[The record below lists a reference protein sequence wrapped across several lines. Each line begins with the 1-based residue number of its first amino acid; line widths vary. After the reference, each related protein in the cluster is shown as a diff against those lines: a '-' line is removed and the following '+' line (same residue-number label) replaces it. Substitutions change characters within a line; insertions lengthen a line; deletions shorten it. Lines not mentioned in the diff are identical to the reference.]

1 MRLPLT
7 ASLFLAAVG
16 LVVACEDDPVSPATT
31 GSIALEFV
39 IPSESGGSAGP
50 ATAGPANGAGESSS
64 APVLKKATFDAA
76 RATAIGP
83 ETVSINLTLIGA
95 NWQGTIG
102 DLTPGSY
109 RVIVEGFEGG
119 IVDWYGEASSV
130 SVSAGQTSTAT
141 VTFDTFVPDFDPV
154 QTPTT
159 STTVTVNFQSVG
171 YAASY
176 TVEWDTDPGFGGP
189 QTISGITGTSVN
201 IDVPGPGVYYVRIQA
216 VNSQVSSGGVW
227 SDVVSF
233 EVVGTSFAGF
243 LSLPG
248 GGFGDT
254 LVVKPASNMPWDGD
268 EYVLIGGE
276 EPFYVDQNLDSIAI
290 AIPDLTLAS
299 HTIEVGDQGPGDVM
313 QTRSFLITSRFTPN
327 INPLSAPDITAGPFP
342 MEGYISLSDG
352 SPNHFYTLAPGVD
365 MGVRVSVEFQTG
377 ADLDVYWTD
386 QSFSF
391 NVGNFDGAGTSPFE
405 MSTVTV
411 PGGLT
416 WRLHFNK
423 WDTGTVQT
431 MARVRI
437 ETVALGLISA
447 GQNHSCGLTP
457 TSDVYCWGYNGD
469 GQLGDGTNNWSKF
482 PVLVSGGLS
491 FRSVSAGRYYNCG
504 LVGSDAYCWGYG
516 GYGAIGDGTYTSRNT
531 PTLVSGGYS
540 FSSVDAG
547 MFNTCGV
554 AAGGTTYC
562 WGLNNY
568 GQLGDGSTVQTNAPT
583 TVSGVSFLVV
593 STGRYHSC
601 GIDGSLSAYC
611 WGRNNNGQLGDNT
624 TTDALT
630 PVPVATA
637 ETWYAIEAGWWFT
650 CGITT
655 GREVYCWGSGSYL
668 GDGSGASSSV
678 PVLALSGV
686 SNVEAISATDQACA
700 MTSDG
705 DVYCWGSGYFGKAGD
720 GTDDFHT
727 APVQVASSEFFRMV
741 SAGSN
746 HTCAGTDAGD
756 AYCWGRNQHGQLGD
770 ANTPFVDPLSVGLTG
785 LSVSAGGNHACSVD
799 GSGTAHCWGIGWDGQ
814 LGNGLRDREESP
826 VAVSSITNFQEV
838 TTGWS
843 HSCGVTTT
851 QQAYCWGGN
860 WNGQLGDGTGNGQD
874 VPTLVSGGYT
884 FSQVDAGNY
893 HTCGATTGGNVY
905 CWGWNSDGQIGDGTT
920 NDHLS
925 PFQVAVPGTAQSAYA
940 GLYHSCALTSTGA
953 VYCWGYNGSGQLGDG
968 TNTNRPAPTL
978 VSGGH
983 TFLTLELGEWHTC
996 GTDNLGNTYCWG
1008 SGGNGRLGDG
1018 TGSSWNVPTLVSGT
1032 FQQIRPGSS
1041 HTCGLNGT
1049 AASCWGRNRFA
1060 AIGNGTKTEQEL
1072 LPVAAGG
1079 GLSFNQISAGN
1090 NFTCGVTTGG
1100 ALYCWGENSEAQLG
1114 VGYRS
1119 IETLPVQVSGG
1130 LVLRAPRD
1138 VRATPPRGSKAR
1150 SMIPNR

>member
-1 MRLPLT
+1 
-7 ASLFLAAVG
+7 LFLAAVG

-64 APVLKKATFDAA
+64 APALKKATFDAA

-290 AIPDLTLAS
+290 AIPDVPVASQTL
-299 HTIEVGDQGPGDVM
+299 EVGDQGPGDVI
-313 QTRSFLITSRFTPN
+313 QTRSFLVTSRFTQN
-327 INPLSAPDITAGPFP
+327 TDPLTSPDITAGPFP
-342 MEGYISLSDG
+342 MEFYISLYDG
-352 SPNHFYTLAPGVD
+352 SPDHFYTLAPGAD
-365 MGVRVSVEFQTG
+365 MGVRVSMEFQTN
-377 ADLDVYWTD
+377 ADLDVTWTD

-411 PGGLT
+411 PSGLT
-416 WRLHFNK
+416 WRLWFNK
-423 WDTGTVQT
+423 WDVGAGTPKT
-431 MARVRI
+431 MALVRI
-437 ETVALGLISA
+437 ETVALGLITA

-457 TSDVYCWGYNGD
+457 TGDVYCWGYND
-469 GQLGDGTNNWSKF
+469 FGQLGNGTNTFSNT

-491 FRSVSAGRYYNCG
+491 FRSVSAGSRYSCG
-504 LVGSDAYCWGYG
+504 LDGSTAYCWGVNGNGQLGNGTFTDATTPGAVTAAFAFATVEVGANHACGVDTG
-516 GYGAIGDGTYTSRNT
+516 GNAYCWGANWDGQVGDGTTGSSVTT
-531 PTLVSGGYS
+531 PTTVLGGLSFFEVS
-540 FSSVDAG
+540 AG
-547 MFNTCGV
+547 QWHSCGIATSG
-554 AAGGTTYC
+554 AAYC
-562 WGLNNY
+562 WGANFY
-568 GQLGDGSTVQTNAPT
+568 GQLGDG
-583 TVSGVSFLVV
+583 
-593 STGRYHSC
+593 
-601 GIDGSLSAYC
+601 
-611 WGRNNNGQLGDNT
+611 T
-624 TTDALT
+624 TTDAT
-630 PVPVATA
+630 APVLVSGGLN
-637 ETWYAIEAGWWFT
+637 WYAISAGYYTT
-650 CGITT
+650 CGITDA
-655 GREVYCWGSGSYL
+655 REVYCWGSGSYL
-668 GDGSGASSSV
+668 GDSYGADSPV
-678 PVLALSGV
+678 PVIAVSGL
-686 SNVEAISATDQACA
+686 NNFEQASAGRGTCG

-705 DVYCWGSGYFGKAGD
+705 DVYCWGEGYWGQGGD
-720 GTDDFHT
+720 GTTNFHSS
-727 APVQVASSEFFRMV
+727 PVQVASNEFFRTV
-741 SAGSN
+741 SVGIY
-746 HTCAGTDAGD
+746 HTCAGADDGD
-756 AYCWGRNQHGQLGD
+756 AFCWGRNQHGQLGD
-770 ANTPFVDPLSVGLTG
+770 LNTPFVDPLPVGLTAQSISTG
-785 LSVSAGGNHACSVD
+785 DGHACSVD
-799 GSGTAHCWGIGWDGQ
+799 GSGTAHCWGVGSSGQ
-814 LGNGLRDREESP
+814 LGNGQSTRAESP
-826 VAVSSITNFQEV
+826 VAVPSVTNFQEV
-838 TTGWS
+838 SAGGY

-851 QQAYCWGGN
+851 QQAYCWGAN
-860 WNGQLGDGTGNGQD
+860 WNGQVGDGTFLNQD
-874 VPTLVSGGYT
+874 VPTLVSGG
-884 FSQVDAGNY
+884 FSFGQLGTGWY
-893 HTCGATTGGNVY
+893 HSCGVTTGGSVY
-905 CWGWNSDGQIGDGTT
+905 CWGWNDQGQIGDGTT
-920 NDHLS
+920 NDAGTPL
-925 PFQVAVPGTAQSAYA
+925 PVAVPGTAQRAY
-940 GLYHSCALTSTGA
+940 GGYRHSCALTSTGA
-953 VYCWGYNGSGQLGDG
+953 VYCWGDNAYGQLGDG
-968 TNTNRPAPTL
+968 TNTDQPAPTL
-978 VSGGH
+978 VSGAY
-983 TFLTLELGEWHTC
+983 TFVKLDLGESHTC
-996 GTDNLGNTYCWG
+996 GIDNLGATYCWG
-1008 SGGNGRLGDG
+1008 AGWDGRIGDG
-1018 TGSSWNVPTLVSGT
+1018 TTNSYNVPTPVSGT
-1032 FQQIRPGSS
+1032 FQAISAGED

-1049 AASCWGRNRFA
+1049 AGYCWGWNRFA
-1060 AIGNGTKTEQEL
+1060 VIGNGTKTEQETV
-1072 LPVAAGG
+1072 PVPAGG
-1079 GLSFNQISAGN
+1079 GLAFNQISAGGQ
-1090 NFTCGVTTGG
+1090 FTCGITTGG
-1100 ALYCWGENSEAQLG
+1100 AVYCWGENSEAQLG
-1114 VGYRS
+1114 AGYRS

-1138 VRATPPRGSKAR
+1138 VTATPPRGSKAR
-1150 SMIPNR
+1150 GMPRQ